1 MAGTPRKGNSFKN
14 NQTKRKCVVFFQQVT
29 GNTWTNQRKFIID
42 EIQLEKDEK
51 PSNTR
56 EELVILYR
64 RACYDR

>member
-1 MAGTPRKGNSFKN
+1 MCSFFSTSNGQYMDESK
-14 NQTKRKCVVFFQQVT
+14 
-29 GNTWTNQRKFIID
+29 KFIID